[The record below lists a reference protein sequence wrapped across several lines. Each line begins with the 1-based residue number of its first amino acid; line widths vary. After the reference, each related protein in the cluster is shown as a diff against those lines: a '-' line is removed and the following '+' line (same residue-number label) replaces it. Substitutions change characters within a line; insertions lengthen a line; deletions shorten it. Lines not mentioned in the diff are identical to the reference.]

1 MSGRIFGF
9 VALFVSLFAF
19 AGTAQ
24 AAPAAQSPSSS
35 RGGTALVLSV
45 QYSEFDGN
53 AFKATV
59 LTCER
64 GDQHPRRALACATLA
79 SAGTDLQTMQADD
92 RACTFHYAPVEV
104 AMFGFWR
111 GEPVSEVHTY
121 PNSCVMLAHTGALF
135 DF

>member
-1 MSGRIFGF
+1 MFGRIFAF

-24 AAPAAQSPSSS
+24 AAPAAS
-35 RGGTALVLSV
+35 GDTVLVLSV
-45 QYSEFDGN
+45 QYSEFDDN

-59 LTCER
+59 LTCEQ
-64 GDQHPRRALACATLA
+64 GDLHPRSAAACTTLA
-79 SAGTDLQTMQADD
+79 SAGADLQAMDADG

-104 AMFGFWR
+104 SMFGFWR
-111 GEPVSEVHTY
+111 GEPVNEVHTY
-121 PNSCVMLAHTGALF
+121 PNPCVMLAHTGALF

>member
-1 MSGRIFGF
+1 MSGRICVF

-19 AGTAQ
+19 GGTAQ
-24 AAPAAQSPSSS
+24 AAPAAD
-35 RGGTALVLSV
+35 GGTALVLTAR
-45 QYSEFDGN
+45 YSEFDGG

-59 LTCER
+59 LTCGR

-79 SAGTDLQTMQADD
+79 SAGTDLRTMQADG

-111 GEPVSEVHTY
+111 GEPVNEVHTY
-121 PNSCVMLAHTGALF
+121 PNSCVALAHTGALF

>member
-1 MSGRIFGF
+1 MSGRITVF

-24 AAPAAQSPSSS
+24 AAPAAPTPH
-35 RGGTALVLSV
+35 RDTALVLTV
-45 QYSEFDGN
+45 QYSDVEGN

-64 GDQHPRRALACATLA
+64 GDSHPRRALACAALTA
-79 SAGTDLQTMQADD
+79 TGADLQAMRSDD
-92 RACTFHYAPVEV
+92 RACTFIYAPVEV
-104 AMFGFWR
+104 SMFGFWR
-111 GEPVSEVHTY
+111 GEPVNEVHTY
-121 PNSCVMLAHTGALF
+121 PNSCVMLAHTGAVF

>member
-1 MSGRIFGF
+1 MSGRICAF
-9 VALFVSLFAF
+9 VALLASFFAF
-19 AGTAQ
+19 TGTAQ
-24 AAPAAQSPSSS
+24 AAPAP
-35 RGGTALVLSV
+35 RGNTALVLTA
-45 QYSEFDGN
+45 QYSEFDDN

-79 SAGTDLQTMQADD
+79 SAGTQLATMQADN

-104 AMFGFWR
+104 SMFGFWR
-111 GEPVSEVHTY
+111 GQPVHEVHTY

>member
-1 MSGRIFGF
+1 MFGRICAF
-9 VALFVSLFAF
+9 VALFVSLFAVG
-19 AGTAQ
+19 GTAQ
-24 AAPAAQSPSSS
+24 AAPAA
-35 RGGTALVLSV
+35 RGGTALVLTA
-45 QYSEFDGN
+45 QYSEFDGG

-79 SAGTDLQTMQADD
+79 SAGADLQAMRADD

-111 GEPVSEVHTY
+111 GEPVDEVHTY
-121 PNSCVMLAHTGALF
+121 PNPCVMLAHTGALF

>member
-1 MSGRIFGF
+1 MSGRILAF
-9 VALFVSLFAF
+9 VALFVSLFTF

-24 AAPAAQSPSSS
+24 AAPATPAAPRQ
-35 RGGTALVLSV
+35 TALVLTV
-45 QYSEFDGN
+45 QYSEIEDS

-64 GDQHPRRALACATLA
+64 GDSHPRRALACATLA
-79 SAGTDLQTMQADD
+79 ATGADLLAMRSDG
-92 RACTFHYAPVEV
+92 RACTFIYAPVEV
-104 AMFGFWR
+104 TAFGFWR
-111 GEPVSEVHTY
+111 GEPVSQVHTY

>member
-1 MSGRIFGF
+1 M
-9 VALFVSLFAF
+9 SLFAF

-24 AAPAAQSPSSS
+24 AAPAAS
-35 RGGTALVLSV
+35 GTTALVLTA
-45 QYSEFDGN
+45 QYSEFDDN
-53 AFKATV
+53 AFKAAV
-59 LTCER
+59 LTCGR

-79 SAGTDLQTMQADD
+79 SAGTQLATMQADD

-111 GEPVSEVHTY
+111 GQPVNEVHTY
-121 PNSCVMLAHTGALF
+121 PNSCVMLAHSGAIF

>member
-1 MSGRIFGF
+1 MSARIFTF
-9 VALFVSLFAF
+9 VALLASVLTF

-24 AAPAAQSPSSS
+24 AAPAAPA
-35 RGGTALVLSV
+35 GTVLVLTA

-59 LTCER
+59 LTCDR
-64 GDQHPRRALACATLA
+64 GDSHPLRALACATLA
-79 SAGTDLQTMQADD
+79 ATGADLGSMQADG
-92 RACTFHYAPVEV
+92 RACTLHHAPVEV
-104 AMFGFWR
+104 SMSGFWR
-111 GEPVSEVHTY
+111 GAPVHQVHTY

>member
-1 MSGRIFGF
+1 MSGRILAI
-9 VALFVSLFAF
+9 VAVFVSFFAF

-24 AAPAAQSPSSS
+24 AAPAP
-35 RGGTALVLSV
+35 RLGTALVLTV
-45 QYSEFDGN
+45 QYSDVEDN

-64 GDQHPRRALACATLA
+64 GDLHPRRALACATLA
-79 SAGTDLQTMQADD
+79 ATGADLQAMQSDN
-92 RACTFHYAPVEV
+92 RACTFIYAPVEV
-104 AMFGFWR
+104 SMFGFWR
-111 GEPVSEVHTY
+111 GEPVHEVHTY